1 MSTDPYPSSEADPES
16 KSAKKNISRTLL
28 QRLKS
33 LLGQSEPEDR
43 EDIQEILSTA
53 HEKEILDDDSYTMV
67 LGSISFAEKSVSDIM
82 VPRSRM
88 DMLDASQTLQEL
100 LPMIIDTAHSRF
112 PVYENER
119 DNIIGILLAK
129 DLLRLFSDQDLDYH
143 KLIRPAYFVPE
154 TKKLNQLLADF
165 KETRNHIAIVID
177 EYGSVT
183 GLLTMEDLLE
193 QIVGDIEDEYDEDAE
208 QTIFPESDIAWRVM
222 AITDIKDFNQTIH
235 TNISDEEYDTIG
247 GWLAAELDHIPQRG
261 DVYDYDN
268 LRFRVLRADA
278 RRALWLHVK
287 RLPAPGVS
295 ETNN

>member
-16 KSAKKNISRTLL
+16 KSAKKNINRTLL

-33 LLGQSEPEDR
+33 LIGQSEPEDR

-208 QTIFPESDIAWRVM
+208 QTIFPESDIAWRIM
-222 AITDIKDFNQTIH
+222 AITDIKDFNQTIR

-287 RLPAPGVS
+287 RLPAPSVS
-295 ETNN
+295 ETNS